1 MQGSKSNFFAK
12 SEKRARFDDG
22 YGSGNGG
29 NSKKFMDRNK
39 QARRQANRQQ
49 SREDK
54 AQNY

>member
-22 YGSGNGG
+22 YGNGNGG

-49 SREDK
+49 NREDK